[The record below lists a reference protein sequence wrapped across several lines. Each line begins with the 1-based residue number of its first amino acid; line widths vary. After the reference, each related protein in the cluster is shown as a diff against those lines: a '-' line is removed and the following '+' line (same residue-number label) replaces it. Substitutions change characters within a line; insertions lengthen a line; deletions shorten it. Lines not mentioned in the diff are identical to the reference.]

1 MTYQIGLCDD
11 EIYQIKV
18 NSLFLREIVEKNNI
32 DLEYHGFAGGRQ
44 LKKYLSGKQLD
55 ILFMDIDLGK
65 ESGVELATQLSHQYP
80 EMMIVFVTGHKEF
93 MEEAFE
99 IDAMGY
105 LVKPFEIKRLES
117 TLRKS
122 ILQISAM
129 RRIHNSREIV
139 VTDENL
145 KKKILCRDII
155 YIQKQ
160 QYQSII
166 VTREKEYHVYEPIT
180 SLYERIGEGF
190 LRVNQSEVVNR
201 DYIKG
206 ISGNIVQLK
215 NKIEM
220 PIGRTY
226 RKEFKRLYFGT

>member
-1 MTYQIGLCDD
+1 M
-11 EIYQIKV
+11 
-18 NSLFLREIVEKNNI
+18 
-32 DLEYHGFAGGRQ
+32 
-44 LKKYLSGKQLD
+44 KK
-55 ILFMDIDLGK
+55 
-65 ESGVELATQLSHQYP
+65 A
-80 EMMIVFVTGHKEF
+80 
-93 MEEAFE
+93 
-99 IDAMGY
+99 
-105 LVKPFEIKRLES
+105 
-117 TLRKS
+117 
-122 ILQISAM
+122 
-129 RRIHNSREIV
+129 HNSREIV

-145 KKKILCRDII
+145 KKKIPCRNII

-226 RKEFKRLYFGT
+226 RKEFMRLYFGT

>member
-11 EIYQIKV
+11 EVYQIKV
-18 NSLFLREIVEKNNI
+18 NSLFLREIAEKQNI
-32 DLEYHGFAGGRQ
+32 DLEYHGFTNGKQ
-44 LKKYLSGKQLD
+44 LKKYLSNKQLD

-65 ESGVELATQLSHQYP
+65 ESGIDLATQLSHQYP
-80 EMMIVFVTGHKEF
+80 EMIIVFVTGHKEF

-105 LVKPFEIKRLES
+105 LVKPFEIKRMES
-117 TLRKS
+117 ALRKS
-122 ILQISAM
+122 ILQVSAM
-129 RRIHNSREIV
+129 RENHNDREIV

-145 KKKILCRDII
+145 KKKIQCRDII

-160 QYQSII
+160 QYKSII

-220 PIGRTY
+220 SIGRTY
-226 RKEFKRLYFGT
+226 RKELMKLYFGT

>member
-1 MTYQIGLCDD
+1 MAYQIGLCDD
-11 EIYQIKV
+11 EVYQLKV
-18 NSLFLREIVEKNNI
+18 NNLFLREIAEKNNM
-32 DLEYHGFAGGRQ
+32 DLECHGFANGMQ
-44 LKKYLSGKQLD
+44 LKKYLSCKQLD
-55 ILFMDIDLGK
+55 ILFMDIDMGK
-65 ESGVELATQLSHQYP
+65 ESGIELATQLSHQYA
-80 EMMIVFVTGHKEF
+80 EMTIVFVTGHKEF

-105 LVKPFEIKRLES
+105 LVKPFEINRMER

-122 ILQISAM
+122 ILQVSAM
-129 RRIHNSREIV
+129 RKNQNDREIV

-145 KKKILCRDII
+145 KKKIQCRDII

-160 QYQSII
+160 QYKSII
-166 VTREKEYHVYEPIT
+166 VTNAKEYHVYEPIS

-206 ISGNIVQLK
+206 ISGNTVQLR
-215 NKIEM
+215 NKMEM
-220 PIGRTY
+220 PIGRTF
-226 RKEFKRLYFGT
+226 RKELLRQYFGT

>member
-11 EIYQIKV
+11 EIFQIKV
-18 NSLFLREIVEKNNI
+18 NSILLREIAEKNNM
-32 DLEYHGFAGGRQ
+32 DLECHGFVNGIQ
-44 LKKYLSGKQLD
+44 LKKYLSCKPLD

-65 ESGVELATQLSHQYP
+65 ESGIDLATQLSHQYP
-80 EMMIVFVTGHKEF
+80 KMTIVFVTGHKEF

-105 LVKPFEIKRLES
+105 LVKPFEIKRMERALQ
-117 TLRKS
+117 KS
-122 ILQISAM
+122 ILQVSAM
-129 RRIHNSREIV
+129 KKNLYDKEIV

-145 KKKILCRDII
+145 KKKIQCRDII

-160 QYQSII
+160 QYRSII
-166 VTREKEYHVYEPIT
+166 VTNTKKYHVYEPIS

-201 DYIKG
+201 DYIKEV
-206 ISGNIVQLK
+206 SGNTVRLR
-215 NKIEM
+215 NRMEM
-220 PIGRTY
+220 PIGRTF
-226 RKEFKRLYFGT
+226 RKELIKQYFGT

>member
-1 MTYQIGLCDD
+1 
-11 EIYQIKV
+11 
-18 NSLFLREIVEKNNI
+18 
-32 DLEYHGFAGGRQ
+32 
-44 LKKYLSGKQLD
+44 
-55 ILFMDIDLGK
+55 MDIDLGK
-65 ESGVELATQLSHQYP
+65 ESGIDLATQLSHQYP
-80 EMMIVFVTGHKEF
+80 DMIIVFVTGHKEF

-105 LVKPFEIKRLES
+105 LVKPFEIKRMES
-117 TLRKS
+117 ALRKS
-122 ILQISAM
+122 ILQASAM
-129 RRIHNSREIV
+129 RENHNEREII

-145 KKKILCRDII
+145 KKKIQCKDII

-160 QYQSII
+160 QYKSII

-220 PIGRTY
+220 SIGRTY
-226 RKEFKRLYFGT
+226 RKELMKQYFGT

>member
-11 EIYQIKV
+11 EVYQIKV
-18 NSLFLREIVEKNNI
+18 NSLFLREIAEKQNI
-32 DLEYHGFAGGRQ
+32 DLEYHGFTNGKQ
-44 LKKYLSGKQLD
+44 LKKYLSSKQLD

-65 ESGVELATQLSHQYP
+65 ESGIDLATQLSHQYP
-80 EMMIVFVTGHKEF
+80 EMIIVFVTGHKEF

-105 LVKPFEIKRLES
+105 LVKPFEIKRMES
-117 TLRKS
+117 ALRKS
-122 ILQISAM
+122 ILQVSAM
-129 RRIHNSREIV
+129 RENHNDREIV

-145 KKKILCRDII
+145 KKKIQCRDII

-160 QYQSII
+160 QYKSII

-220 PIGRTY
+220 SIGRTY
-226 RKEFKRLYFGT
+226 RKELMKLYFGT

>member
-1 MTYQIGLCDD
+1 MAYQIGLCDD
-11 EIYQIKV
+11 EVYQIKV
-18 NSLFLREIVEKNNI
+18 NSLFLREIAEKNNM
-32 DLEYHGFAGGRQ
+32 DLECHGFSSGKQ
-44 LKKYLSGKQLD
+44 LKKYLSCKQLD

-65 ESGVELATQLSHQYP
+65 ESGIDLATQLSHQYP
-80 EMMIVFVTGHKEF
+80 EMIIVFVTGHKEF

-105 LVKPFEIKRLES
+105 LVKPFEIKRMES
-117 TLRKS
+117 ALRKS
-122 ILQISAM
+122 ILQASAM
-129 RRIHNSREIV
+129 RENHNEREII

-145 KKKILCRDII
+145 KKKIQCRDII

-160 QYQSII
+160 QYKSII
-166 VTREKEYHVYEPIT
+166 VTREKEYHVYESIT

-220 PIGRTY
+220 SIGRTY
-226 RKEFKRLYFGT
+226 RKELMKQYFGT